1 MEKNMYELN
10 VVEVNNIAGGRAEAT
25 SINHAPDISL
35 TPGQMQ
41 GLLTILTQTTISSAL
56 KDSNKVL
63 FVATNLIG
71 TACSMALGNYLF
83 APQRQS

>member
-1 MEKNMYELN
+1 MYELN
-10 VVEVNNIAGGRAEAT
+10 VAEVNNIAGGTEAT
-25 SINHAPDISL
+25 SINHAVDVSL
-35 TPGQMQ
+35 TPAQMQ